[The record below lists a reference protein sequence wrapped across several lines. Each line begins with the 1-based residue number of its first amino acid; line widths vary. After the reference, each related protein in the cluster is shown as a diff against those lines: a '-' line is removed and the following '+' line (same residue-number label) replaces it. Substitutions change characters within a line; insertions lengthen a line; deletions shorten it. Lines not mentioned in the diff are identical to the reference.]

1 MNRSA
6 LFGIFAICGPI
17 AGCAVG
23 PNYAGPPA
31 VAEAAVH
38 QPRFL
43 RDGGATLTAAPPPA
57 KWWEQVG
64 DPQLSAL
71 IEQALAASPSLAS
84 AEAKLRSARA
94 QVLLRRS
101 KYLPSGG
108 GQAAYLRARIPTGAL
123 GTSTGSSSL
132 PNPLAIDLY
141 SANLD
146 ASWEI
151 DLFGATRRS
160 VEAARASADSQEAAF
175 EDAQVALAANVGQ
188 AYAQLRAA
196 QDHVALTQR
205 TIALRANS
213 TALTQQ
219 RLAAG
224 TAAQVDL
231 DRQRGDLEQARAALP
246 GEQASVEEELDEL
259 AILTGRAPGSLDATL
274 VPPGEEF
281 VSQPLPPT
289 TVPVGTPAE
298 WLRRRPDIREAERT
312 LAARTATVGQ
322 NVAAYFPTVSILGLF
337 GNSASYPSGLTTGV
351 PISLIAPQLSWS
363 FLDIPRTRANVRSAE
378 ANRDQA
384 LADYENTVLQALL
397 DANRSLE
404 RFGRD
409 EQALRDYQAAT
420 ESANNAARLTRE
432 RFAAGTASLIDSL
445 DTERE
450 RRSAEDQLV
459 SAKSDLMVAY
469 VTLQKSLGLGW
480 GAPPPQPLAAQS
492 TDPRPH

>member
-1 MNRSA
+1 MNRSQLLA
-6 LFGIFAICGPI
+6 LLAIYGSL
-17 AGCAVG
+17 AGCVVG

-31 VAEAAVH
+31 VADAAVRE
-38 QPRFL
+38 PRFV
-43 RDGGATLTAAPPPA
+43 RNGGATLTEAPPPA

-94 QVLLRRS
+94 QVLLKRS

-108 GQAAYLRARIPTGAL
+108 AQAAYLRARIPTGSF
-123 GTSTGSSSL
+123 GTTTGSSSL
-132 PNPLAIDLY
+132 PNPLALDLY

-160 VEAARASADSQEAAF
+160 VEAARASADSQQATF
-175 EDAQVALAANVGQ
+175 EDAQVALAANVGE
-188 AYAQLRAA
+188 AYAELRAA
-196 QDHVALTQR
+196 QDHVALTKR

-213 TALTQQ
+213 TALTEQ

-246 GEQASVEEELDEL
+246 GEEASVEEQLDQL
-259 AILTGRAPGSLDATL
+259 AILTGRAPGSLDASL
-274 VPPGEEF
+274 GAPQNGF
-281 VSQPLPPT
+281 VAQPLPPA

-312 LAARTATVGQ
+312 LAARTATIGQ
-322 NVAAYFPTVSILGLF
+322 NIAAYFPSVSILGLF
-337 GNSASYPSGLTTGV
+337 GNSASYPSALTTGV
-351 PISLIAPQLSWS
+351 PISLVAPQLSWS
-363 FLDIPRTRANVRSAE
+363 FLDIPRTRANVASAA

-384 LADYENTVLQALL
+384 LADYENSVLQALL

-409 EQALRDYQAAT
+409 QQALRDYQSAT

-480 GAPPPQPLAAQS
+480 GAPPPEPLAARS
-492 TDPRPH
+492 TVAQHQ